1 MSRKSERAAKKAAK
15 KVEEVVVEKEE
26 EESPEAVPVESEVES
41 EENDEVIEEE
51 TSEVEEEEESQQ
63 VQRTPRAKINDETA
77 MIRITEQFKLKDL
90 PWIQTMTITSS
101 EPVVVEDS
109 TDDMARELAFY
120 QQALEA
126 AKLGRELVKKANVEF
141 SRPDNYFAEMVK
153 SDEHMA
159 KVIRL
164 E

>member
-1 MSRKSERAAKKAAK
+1 MSVDD
-15 KVEEVVVEKEE
+15 VE
-26 EESPEAVPVESEVES
+26 
-41 EENDEVIEEE
+41 
-51 TSEVEEEEESQQ
+51 EVEEEELGEEKADEEDIEQTQQ
-63 VQRTPRAKINDETA
+63 QPRAVRDKINDEAA

-90 PWIQTMTITSS
+90 PWIETMTITSS